1 VDAVASYRLGRYA
14 VSLNVQNLGDARY
27 YESAGGNF
35 QIYPGA
41 PRNALLT
48 VRYTF

>member
-1 VDAVASYRLGRYA
+1 VASYRLGRYA
-14 VSLNVQNLGDARY
+14 VSVNVQNIGNARY
-27 YESAGGNF
+27 YESASSTF

-48 VRYTF
+48 VRYAF